1 MTAGWKNAPAAP
13 VTISRPTSDQTDAVP
28 VSTSVAVMSWLTPHT
43 SWHVTMTDSRGSRSA
58 TTPAAGVTTMKVIRP
73 PINTNPSAAAPPPDS
88 MMANA
93 RPSGAT
99 VVLMVEEILASAYR
113 R

>member
-1 MTAGWKNAPAAP
+1 MNTN
-13 VTISRPTSDQTDAVP
+13 
-28 VSTSVAVMSWLTPHT
+28 
-43 SWHVTMTDSRGSRSA
+43 
-58 TTPAAGVTTMKVIRP
+58 RP
-73 PINTNPSAAAPPPDS
+73 PISTNPSAVAPPPDS

-99 VVLMVEEILASAYR
+99 VVPIVKEILASAYR